1 MSLVEHDQI
10 VGSYTRFREARK
22 HPCSGQ
28 RVYAYDNSVA
38 VLSHEWIVVA
48 GITATDDLEPKAK
61 QSGKF
66 APPVANQSSRR
77 HDQHAAQQSARERLP
92 DVEPR
97 HDCLAGT
104 GIIGKQI
111 AESNLLEHVVVDSDP
126 LVRERV
132 DLRDLRGEDRIG
144 HVPKRESLPLCQGT
158 HDFWTSREIEHGG
171 FSATLADS
179 VRLDG

>member
-1 MSLVEHDQI
+1 VSLIEHDQI
-10 VGSYTRFREARK
+10 VSSYTWFREARK

-28 RVYAYDNSVA
+28 RVHADDNSVA

-48 GITATDDLEPKAK
+48 GIAATDDREPKAK
-61 QSGKF
+61 QRGKF

-104 GIIGKQI
+104 CIIGKQI
-111 AESNLLEHVVVDSDP
+111 AESGLLEHVVVDSDP

-132 DLRDLRGEDRIG
+132 DLRDLGGEGRIG
-144 HVPKRESLPLCQGT
+144 QVAKREPLTFRQSA
-158 HDFWTSREIEHGG
+158 HDFRPPREVEQRVFCAGPSI
-171 FSATLADS
+171 
-179 VRLDG
+179 